1 MDKQCRKC
9 KTSKKEE
16 EFTWSARDGY
26 SNLCK
31 QCSKEYMAAKRKDPD
46 FMYSQKARKF
56 KTDVDTI
63 KTLYETY
70 KSCQICNQTDR
81 RALNVD
87 HCHDTGKVRGLL
99 CDNCN
104 KALGL
109 FRDNPKLLGQAANYL
124 RRYSEHR

>member
-9 KTSKKEE
+9 KTTKPVED
-16 EFTWSARDGY
+16 FTWSARDGY
-26 SNLCK
+26 GTLCK
-31 QCSKEYMAAKRKDPD
+31 QCAREYAAEKRKDVD
-46 FMYSQKARKF
+46 FVYSQKAKKF
-56 KTDVDTI
+56 NTDPETI

-81 RALNVD
+81 RELNVD
-87 HCHDTGKVRGLL
+87 HCHSTGKVRGLL

-109 FRDNPKLLGQAANYL
+109 FRDNPELLGQAANYL